1 MNLPPGPPCGA
12 PETGPLAHDLSRE
25 LEVRQTVS
33 DRRYP
38 VSGPPSSPSGMNEQD
53 NGVKRKPKSVTDVL
67 NHECY
72 LCIDCALLLSTLN
85 LQLSTVFASCTQS
98 GVKTKSCCFHASE
111 IAWYSYPHAHAKAP
125 RRIAGHN
132 EA

>member
-1 MNLPPGPPCGA
+1 MNLSPR
-12 PETGPLAHDLSRE
+12 TPLRRPRNGTQAHDLSRE

-38 VSGPPSSPSGMNEQD
+38 VSGPPSSPSGMNEED

-72 LCIDCALLLSTLN
+72 LCIDCATSDRPSTISH
-85 LQLSTVFASCTQS
+85 QPSTS
-98 GVKTKSCCFHASE
+98 
-111 IAWYSYPHAHAKAP
+111 P
-125 RRIAGHN
+125 RF
-132 EA
+132 